1 MPGPVA
7 LTVGHSNLAL
17 DAFLDLVAGAG
28 VRTLVDTRSHPYS
41 RWVPHFSRESLREA
55 AAGQPFGYRF
65 MGDSLGGKPERRDLY
80 HADGAA
86 DYEAIARQP
95 FYLDGIGLLL
105 EIAGEGLACLL
116 CAEEDPVRCHRWRLL
131 AGTLR
136 ERGVTVR
143 HLRRDGT
150 IESEAQ
156 VRTRFERERP
166 QMLQGRLELA

>member
-1 MPGPVA
+1 MAEPVA

-17 DAFLDLVAGAG
+17 DAFLDLVVGAG

-55 AAGQPFGYRF
+55 AAGQPFAYRF
-65 MGDSLGGKPERRDLY
+65 MGDSLGGKPDRRDLY
-80 HADGAA
+80 RPDGAA

-95 FYLDGIGLLL
+95 FYLNGIERLLAL
-105 EIAGEGLACLL
+105 MREGLACLL
-116 CAEEDPVRCHRWRLL
+116 CAEEDPIQCHRWRLI

-136 ERGVTVR
+136 KHGVTVR

-166 QMLQGRLELA
+166 QTLQGRLALA

>member
-1 MPGPVA
+1 MSGLAA

-17 DAFLDLVAGAG
+17 DALLDLVAGAG

-41 RWVPHFSRESLREA
+41 RWVPHFSRESLGEA
-55 AAGQPFGYRF
+55 AAGQPFEYRF
-65 MGDSLGGKPERRDLY
+65 MGDSLGGKPDRRDLY
-80 HADGAA
+80 RPDGAA

-95 FYLDGIGLLL
+95 FYLDGIERLLAL
-105 EIAGEGLACLL
+105 LREGPACLL
-116 CAEEDPVRCHRWRLL
+116 CAEEDPVQCHRWRLV

-156 VRTRFERERP
+156 VRARFEREHPRT
-166 QMLQGRLELA
+166 LQGRLALA